1 MEGSRMFWTR
11 ERFIAAIL
19 LVVAAF
25 LLGGCASVEEN
36 TQNRVVTEY
45 LLRQAGFAK
54 LEVNDLTPQR
64 QALMDAIPKGQFT
77 SYSTDGK
84 KYYVYNA
91 EASRALYFGD
101 EAAYQKY
108 ASLVGDKRLCQSM
121 DATSSA
127 PFWSCFQEF
136 QKPGQR

>member
-1 MEGSRMFWTR
+1 MFWTR
-11 ERFIAAIL
+11 ERFSAAIL
-19 LVVAAF
+19 LVLAVF
-25 LLGGCASVEEN
+25 LLGGCASVE
-36 TQNRVVTEY
+36 TGQDRVVTEY

-54 LEVNDLTPQR
+54 LEVNDLTPKR
-64 QALMDAIPKGQFT
+64 QALMGAIPKGQFT
-77 SYSTDGK
+77 SYHTDGK
-84 KYYVYNA
+84 KYYVYND
-91 EASRALYFGD
+91 ESSRALYFGD

-136 QKPGQR
+136 QKAGQR

>member
-1 MEGSRMFWTR
+1 MMFLNR

-19 LVVAAF
+19 SVLFAF
-25 LLGGCASVEEN
+25 LLCGCASVEN
-36 TQNRVVTEY
+36 TQNSVVTEY

-54 LEVNDLTPQR
+54 LEVTNLTPKR

-77 SYSTDGK
+77 TYNGDGK
-84 KYYVYNA
+84 KYYVYKD
-91 EASRALYFGD
+91 ASSQALYFGD
-101 EAAYQKY
+101 EAAYQKFS
-108 ASLVGDKRLCQSM
+108 SLVSDKRVCQSM
-121 DATSSA
+121 DATSSE